1 MKNQQKEKSKLNL
14 NFAKI
19 CKSVNKTN
27 VCLVVLI
34 VSSMRSPVALPVPVT
49 MLEEF
54 KENLQLAL
62 SWMEEVQRQLK
73 ANDCTEGPRDRLEAR
88 LQDTKVRVREEPLS
102 DWIKQNENITGLS
115 CRGRQG
121 AAPYFSLSIDTQ
133 YPNPL
138 SCHLTVA
145 SASQVVRYSS
155 IGW

>member
-1 MKNQQKEKSKLNL
+1 
-14 NFAKI
+14 
-19 CKSVNKTN
+19 
-27 VCLVVLI
+27 
-34 VSSMRSPVALPVPVT
+34 MRFPVALPVPVT

-88 LQDTKVRVREEPLS
+88 LRDTKVRVREEPLS

-121 AAPYFSLSIDTQ
+121 AAPYFSLSMDTQ
-133 YPNPL
+133 YSNPL
-138 SCHLTVA
+138 SCP
-145 SASQVVRYSS
+145 SYSS
-155 IGW
+155 VCKPSGQIFFHRMVKALTRSILLARTRC

>member
-1 MKNQQKEKSKLNL
+1 
-14 NFAKI
+14 
-19 CKSVNKTN
+19 
-27 VCLVVLI
+27 
-34 VSSMRSPVALPVPVT
+34 MRFPVALPIPVT

-54 KENLQLAL
+54 KENQQLAL

-88 LQDTKVRVREEPLS
+88 LRDTKVRVREEPLS

-115 CRGRQG
+115 CRGCQG
-121 AAPYFSLSIDTQ
+121 ALTLSIPT
-133 YPNPL
+133 PSL
-138 SCHLTVA
+138 AHLTVA